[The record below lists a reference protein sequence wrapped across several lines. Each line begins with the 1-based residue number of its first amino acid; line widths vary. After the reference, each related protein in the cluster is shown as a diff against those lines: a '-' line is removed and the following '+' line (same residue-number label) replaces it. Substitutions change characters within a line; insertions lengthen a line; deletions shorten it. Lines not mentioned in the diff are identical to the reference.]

1 MDPSKFF
8 NRKIN
13 IRDPKKPYEKGKF
26 IDESQNYSNRI
37 SSRINQSPLTKSLF
51 SFRNKVF
58 RLENL
63 LTDIL
68 NLDKK
73 KNVQRQRIKANE
85 VPDKKPKTKGPQ
97 IFGNIIQRPKTGAL
111 GLIRD
116 FVTFTFL
123 GWLFTRI
130 QPLLGGLTKLAPLLE
145 GMAWFIGGTIKNM
158 VDIFATFLKLGF
170 DAKEKFDNIVGDIEK
185 NTKGIDKVFDATL
198 NPLKAVFTGVIQLAN
213 SFLDV
218 SVGQDELNEAKTQ
231 VAKEKT
237 ADTITPMPPLPKVDA
252 PQTPHTPDSFPR
264 TPTRPGMVQAAHT
277 GGVIRGYNKGG
288 RIDPRTPITRGIES
302 RRREIPKPKPII
314 QPQKTAPGKDVGG
327 DKKVKQLYD
336 QTTGGIPDFIPL
348 PSFFRSDKKSGFT
361 ALMGASEEYK
371 KPMTNDIL
379 GIGNMM
385 GASVDSA
392 LGQKIEKKSYTQFA
406 DGIKYLVNY
415 GMTEPEE
422 FAKIDLEEMVR
433 KIVEPR
439 VNMAINR
446 IQEEINKKSTVEPEP
461 GGGMGGE
468 GGDIGTIDMDGFS
481 PEDVDALGRMIH
493 AESGSESAL
502 GKAGVLAVI
511 LNRYRLIKSGT
522 PPSQFNISGKTSEQ
536 VTIRD
541 ILFAGGTGPGNQFSP
556 YKDGSFERTSSA
568 AGKSALA
575 AAIQSGGN
583 DPQKF
588 KDNLISSGLSEADA
602 EYVMRSV
609 SFSNAR
615 TRSSRPFNTREVAVG
630 NHVFQ
635 QSPNVRL
642 SGQLGAIDATVQ
654 TFSVGDVPSVSTAER
669 GKFASGL
676 RIGPPGDLDGQQTG
690 LDMNLPGGIGTP
702 IYAPFD
708 LIYKSR
714 GTDGKPSVG
723 LDGTPGILGSR
734 GRGFGFYGS
743 YFYKIGN
750 KEYEVLMGHFHSMPL
765 RGTREGE
772 VIPKG
777 TLLGYQGASGR
788 SLGGPGPNGAY
799 PHITLHVNGVGFRAS
814 NSELVRVARLI
825 SRTKSSNR
833 ANLNT
838 SRPTPQTSQQPPPQ
852 RQQAPRSPEVERIA
866 QTPPGEPYL
875 IQGKMYYV
883 DLKNNKI
890 FTVNEKGERVEIK
903 VGPGQNEWLL
913 KEIYKMRQLR
923 QNQRIS
929 SNNQTESLLAD
940 QAIRRKYGGLVYKNG
955 NSPTLPSQKYS
966 SYGGDQSPQIAIQ
979 PIIISNQVPVPVSSG
994 AVPFA
999 VPVISSSDTRL
1010 T

>member
-13 IRDPKKPYEKGKF
+13 IRDPKTPYEKGKF
-26 IDESQNYSNRI
+26 IDGSQNYSNRI

-63 LTDIL
+63 LTGIL

-85 VPDKKPKTKGPQ
+85 VPDKKPKSKGPQ

-170 DAKEKFDNIVGDIEK
+170 DTKEKFDDIVGDIKK
-185 NTKGIDKVFDATL
+185 NTEGIDKVFDATL

-231 VAKEKT
+231 VAKEET
-237 ADTITPMPPLPKVDA
+237 VDTVTPMPPLPKVDA
-252 PQTPHTPDSFPR
+252 PQTPQTSDPFPR

-288 RIDPRTPITRGIES
+288 RIDPRTPITRGIEP

-314 QPQKTAPGKDVGG
+314 QPQKTAPRKDVGG

-406 DGIKYLVNY
+406 DGIKYLVDY
-415 GMTEPEE
+415 GRTQPEE
-422 FAKIDLEEMVR
+422 FAKIDLEDMVR

-446 IQEEINKKSTVEPEP
+446 IQEEINKKSTVGDGMEDEYYGDGSEVSGSEDFPLLVAIAALESGSAQGQADVAQSVYNRLADKTYGKTLREVLLADAQYQP
-461 GGGMGGE
+461 AYIDPNSSSGPGTKTDPMFKIITDENSAIDAMASYYSKKSVRISRSEIQKQYRSAAAALANPSLQENARKHVGGRTEFLGRPTAGAVWRGSAADNRFFAAYGSGTQMSRGAVPIPTGLFDSGESGPQGKIGKFNFLGGGQDPGQVGIDFTISGHQNIAVLPGKVVDIQHQYNPNAI
-468 GGDIGTIDMDGFS
+468 GGDGRRGAGYGWYVVIRSKS
-481 PEDVDALGRMIH
+481 PVDNSEVDIIYAHFPKNAIKVRKGQSVGAGQILGRM
-493 AESGSESAL
+493 ATAQEFANPNTRKEVGS
-502 GKAGVLAVI
+502 
-511 LNRYRLIKSGT
+511 
-522 PPSQFNISGKTSEQ
+522 
-536 VTIRD
+536 
-541 ILFAGGTGPGNQFSP
+541 GTGPHSSLDFYSVNSRSFHPNGRKIGDFILNQLRRGQISSP
-556 YKDGSFERTSSA
+556 SASST
-568 AGKSALA
+568 
-575 AAIQSGGN
+575 QSG
-583 DPQKF
+583 
-588 KDNLISSGLSEADA
+588 
-602 EYVMRSV
+602 
-609 SFSNAR
+609 
-615 TRSSRPFNTREVAVG
+615 RP
-630 NHVFQ
+630 
-635 QSPNVRL
+635 
-642 SGQLGAIDATVQ
+642 
-654 TFSVGDVPSVSTAER
+654 
-669 GKFASGL
+669 
-676 RIGPPGDLDGQQTG
+676 
-690 LDMNLPGGIGTP
+690 
-702 IYAPFD
+702 
-708 LIYKSR
+708 
-714 GTDGKPSVG
+714 
-723 LDGTPGILGSR
+723 
-734 GRGFGFYGS
+734 
-743 YFYKIGN
+743 
-750 KEYEVLMGHFHSMPL
+750 
-765 RGTREGE
+765 
-772 VIPKG
+772 
-777 TLLGYQGASGR
+777 
-788 SLGGPGPNGAY
+788 
-799 PHITLHVNGVGFRAS
+799 
-814 NSELVRVARLI
+814 
-825 SRTKSSNR
+825 
-833 ANLNT
+833 
-838 SRPTPQTSQQPPPQ
+838 
-852 RQQAPRSPEVERIA
+852 QAPRSASRSPEVERIA
-866 QTPPGEPYL
+866 QTPSGEPYL

-890 FTVNEKGERVEIK
+890 FTVNERGERVEIK

-913 KEIYKMRQLR
+913 KEIYKMRQMR

-929 SNNQTESLLAD
+929 SNNQSESLLAD

-966 SYGGDQSPQIAIQ
+966 SYGSDQSPQIAIQ
-979 PIIISNQVPVPVSSG
+979 PVIISNQVPVPVSSG

>member
-1 MDPSKFF
+1 
-8 NRKIN
+8 
-13 IRDPKKPYEKGKF
+13 
-26 IDESQNYSNRI
+26 
-37 SSRINQSPLTKSLF
+37 
-51 SFRNKVF
+51 
-58 RLENL
+58 
-63 LTDIL
+63 
-68 NLDKK
+68 
-73 KNVQRQRIKANE
+73 
-85 VPDKKPKTKGPQ
+85 
-97 IFGNIIQRPKTGAL
+97 
-111 GLIRD
+111 
-116 FVTFTFL
+116 
-123 GWLFTRI
+123 
-130 QPLLGGLTKLAPLLE
+130 
-145 GMAWFIGGTIKNM
+145 
-158 VDIFATFLKLGF
+158 
-170 DAKEKFDNIVGDIEK
+170 
-185 NTKGIDKVFDATL
+185 
-198 NPLKAVFTGVIQLAN
+198 
-213 SFLDV
+213 
-218 SVGQDELNEAKTQ
+218 
-231 VAKEKT
+231 
-237 ADTITPMPPLPKVDA
+237 
-252 PQTPHTPDSFPR
+252 
-264 TPTRPGMVQAAHT
+264 MVQGAHT

-288 RIDPRTPITRGIES
+288 RIDPRTPITRGIET

-392 LGQKIEKKSYTQFA
+392 LGQKIEKRSYTQFA

-522 PPSQFNISGKTSEQ
+522 APSQFNISGKTSEQ

-654 TFSVGDVPSVSTAER
+654 AFDAKLDP
-669 GKFASGL
+669 GKFMPISGTSGASMGSRPL
-676 RIGPPGDLDGQQTG
+676 SIPYSPFMSNRGNPVITSAFGWRWGRDHTG
-690 LDMNLPGGIGTP
+690 LDIGAAQGTP
-702 IYAPFD
+702 LYAYSP
-708 LIYKSR
+708 
-714 GTDGKPSVG
+714 GTVTFSGKMGAYGFRIEWKDRNGFLHSFSHMAKRPRFRVG
-723 LDGTPGILGSR
+723 DSISQGQLL
-734 GRGFGFYGS
+734 
-743 YFYKIGN
+743 
-750 KEYEVLMGHFHSMPL
+750 
-765 RGTREGE
+765 GE
-772 VIPKG
+772 VG
-777 TLLGYQGASGR
+777 STGR
-788 SLGGPGPNGAY
+788 STGPHLHWEIKQGGRYLDPVQWTRNNPL
-799 PHITLHVNGVGFRAS
+799 P
-814 NSELVRVARLI
+814 RVI
-825 SRTKSSNR
+825 DQ
-833 ANLNT
+833 
-838 SRPTPQTSQQPPPQ
+838 PPQTLTN
-852 RQQAPRSPEVERIA
+852 RQAPRPPELQRIL
-866 QTPPGEPYL
+866 QTPKGSGYL
-875 IQGKMYYV
+875 VNNRMYYLDTTNG
-883 DLKNNKI
+883 DLRDDKNKI
-890 FTVNEKGERVEIK
+890 ISADSSEWRTVIPEIMIRMSIQDRQK
-903 VGPGQNEWLL
+903 LEAKLKETKEGQNNPLFGIIEGVQNIIKGPGVDNIKERL
-913 KEIYKMRQLR
+913 KRFMPKSDINLP
-923 QNQRIS
+923 NQEYA

-966 SYGGDQSPQIAIQ
+966 SYGSDQSPQIAIQ
-979 PIIISNQVPVPVSSG
+979 PVIISNQVPVPVSSG

-999 VPVISSSDTRL
+999 VPVISSSDIRL

>member
-13 IRDPKKPYEKGKF
+13 IRNPKTPYSQGKF
-26 IDESQNYSNRI
+26 VDESENYSNRV

-51 SFRNKVF
+51 SFRNKIF

-63 LTDIL
+63 LTGIL
-68 NLDKK
+68 GLDKK
-73 KNVQRQRIKANE
+73 RQEQNKKIKAAE
-85 VPDKKPKTKGPQ
+85 VPDKKPKTKGPN

-145 GMAWFIGGTIKNM
+145 GMVWFIGGTIKNM
-158 VDIFATFLKLGF
+158 VDVFATFLKLGF
-170 DAKEKFDNIVGDIEK
+170 DAKEKFDSLVGDIQK

-198 NPLKAVFTGVIQLAN
+198 NPLKAVFEGVIQLAN
-213 SFLDV
+213 SFLSV
-218 SVGQDELNEAKTQ
+218 SVKEDQLNEARTQ
-231 VAKEKT
+231 LTKEET
-237 ADTITPMPPLPKVDA
+237 VDRVPPMPPLPKVDA
-252 PQTPHTPDSFPR
+252 PQIPQTSDTFPEA
-264 TPTRPGMVQAAHT
+264 PTRPGIVQAAHT
-277 GGVIRGYNKGG
+277 GGIIRGYNKGG
-288 RIDPRTPITRGIES
+288 RIDPTTPITRGVETQ
-302 RRREIPKPKPII
+302 RREVPKPKPII
-314 QPQKTAPGKDVGG
+314 QPQKSTPGKDVGG

-336 QTTGGIPDFIPL
+336 QTSAGIPDFIPL
-348 PSFFRSDKKSGFT
+348 PSFFRTDKKSGFA

-392 LGQKIEKKSYTQFA
+392 LGQKIEKRSYTQFA

-415 GMTEPEE
+415 GRTEPEE
-422 FAKIDLEEMVR
+422 FAKIDLEDMVR

-446 IQEEINKKSTVEPEP
+446 IQEEINKKSTVEPGP
-461 GGGMGGE
+461 SGGME
-468 GGDIGTIDMDGFS
+468 GGDIGTIDIGGFS
-481 PEDVDALGRMIH
+481 PEDVDALGRMIQ

-502 GKAGVLAVI
+502 GKAGVLAVV

-522 PPSQFNISGKTSEQ
+522 PPSQFNISGKTSDQ

-602 EYVMRSV
+602 DYVIRSV

-642 SGQLGAIDATVQ
+642 TGQLGAIDASVASNYS
-654 TFSVGDVPSVSTAER
+654 TFLVEGGILPSTRTITSYRGWRWGQMHRGVDYAGPGVDNQPISIIKPGKVVAAGWDAGGGGFIVVIDHTDGATTKYFHLKEGSIRVRVGEKVTPGQVIGIVGNTGRSTGTHLHFEVWKG
-669 GKFASGL
+669 GK
-676 RIGPPGDLDGQQTG
+676 DLDDPHK
-690 LDMNLPGGIGTP
+690 LADNYFRFGGNVKPTEVQKL
-702 IYAPFD
+702 A
-708 LIYKSR
+708 KK
-714 GTDGKPSVG
+714 DGKEGYINPQGSFVERRW
-723 LDGTPGILGSR
+723 TPEEKRRFEQENIKKTQQS
-734 GRGFGFYGS
+734 
-743 YFYKIGN
+743 
-750 KEYEVLMGHFHSMPL
+750 
-765 RGTREGE
+765 
-772 VIPKG
+772 
-777 TLLGYQGASGR
+777 
-788 SLGGPGPNGAY
+788 
-799 PHITLHVNGVGFRAS
+799 
-814 NSELVRVARLI
+814 
-825 SRTKSSNR
+825 
-833 ANLNT
+833 
-838 SRPTPQTSQQPPPQ
+838 TSQQL
-852 RQQAPRSPEVERIA
+852 QAPRQAPRTSSSGPL
-866 QTPPGEPYL
+866 TPLASSDRRGFL
-875 IQGKMYYV
+875 INNQMYYV
-883 DLKNNKI
+883 DLKTGIITNDRGG
-890 FTVNEKGERVEIK
+890 VIK
-903 VGPGQNEWLL
+903 VGPGSNEALGKAILQRLTPNDRQKLEKLKNQKGSQNIPWWGRMLPG
-913 KEIYKMRQLR
+913 
-923 QNQRIS
+923 IS
-929 SNNQTESLLAD
+929 S
-940 QAIRRKYGGLVYKNG
+940 I
-955 NSPTLPSQKYS
+955 SPTLPEQKYA
-966 SYGGDQSPQIAIQ
+966 SYEQPGTQSPQLAIRPVIVNN
-979 PIIISNQVPVPVSSG
+979 PIPVPVSSG
-994 AVPFA
+994 AVAYLP
-999 VPVISSSDTRL
+999 PNIISPSTQL